1 MTLNNRIHADCPAA
15 SRSGPRT
22 RAVAARAVQALS
34 AATADA
40 LYAYDVTGSAFAT
53 LMALAAPHVDV
64 FLRCLFH
71 GKG

>member
-1 MTLNNRIHADCPAA
+1 MTLNDLFLADRPAA
-15 SRSGPRT
+15 SRNAPRT
-22 RAVAARAVQALS
+22 RAVAARAAQALS

-40 LYAYDVTGSAFAT
+40 LYAYAVTASAFPT
-53 LMALAAPHVDV
+53 LMALAAPHLDV

>member
-1 MTLNNRIHADCPAA
+1 MTLNDRFHADHPAA

-22 RAVAARAVQALS
+22 RALAARAVQALS

-40 LYAYDVTGSAFAT
+40 LYAYAATGSAFAT
-53 LMALAAPHVDV
+53 LMALAAPHLDV